1 MGVKAEGMLR
11 FDRVNKVTSAS
22 LGYPLPV
29 FNKNSTLIRLGTL
42 VSKIVVFC
50 TSEFKRSKFREKTV

>member
-11 FDRVNKVTSAS
+11 IDRVNKETSAS

-29 FNKNSTLIRLGTL
+29 FNKNSNLKQHVILHTILPLAT
-42 VSKIVVFC
+42 
-50 TSEFKRSKFREKTV
+50 